1 MRRLL
6 KLGSLLVLDAFLP
19 HLAWSCPSDIQSLTS
34 QLLPDLP
41 SYMNRTYTR
50 IGFPNRQVIAA
61 SSPEFDPLPV
71 VAELPSQAHPQQ
83 VFVSLLE
90 KRIGSQPTS
99 QTAYWLFFS
108 QTRRGWR
115 LGMAFARAGN
125 APPYN
130 VSDGAIANA
139 VNTWLR
145 DHCSSP

>member
-1 MRRLL
+1 MRCLL
-6 KLGSLLVLDAFLP
+6 NLGCLLLLDIFLP
-19 HLAWSCPSDIQSLTS
+19 RMVWSCPADIQSLTS

-50 IGFPNRQVIAA
+50 LGFPKRQVITA
-61 SSPEFDPLPV
+61 SSPEFEPLPV
-71 VAELPSQAHPQQ
+71 TAELPTQAHPQQ

-90 KRIGSQPTS
+90 KRIGTQPTS

-108 QTRRGWR
+108 QTKKGWR
-115 LGMAFARAGN
+115 LAMAFARVGN
-125 APPYN
+125 APPYD

-145 DHCSSP
+145 ERCSAL